1 MKNLKFFEF
10 YFFLFSKNILF
21 PTVTHGNLS
30 VLLGKEF
37 HQTEIDT
44 IISAADVKKNGV
56 IDFEEFL
63 LLMRGA
69 EEEAGEEE
77 EREVGAEGEEESK
90 GAVAVAADEVVLE
103 TPKK

>member
-1 MKNLKFFEF
+1 M
-10 YFFLFSKNILF
+10 F

-77 EREVGAEGEEESK
+77 EGAEGAEEVEAEGEKREEESK

>member
-1 MKNLKFFEF
+1 M
-10 YFFLFSKNILF
+10 F

-37 HQTEIDT
+37 HQIEIDT

>member
-1 MKNLKFFEF
+1 M
-10 YFFLFSKNILF
+10 F

-63 LLMRGA
+63 QMTL
-69 EEEAGEEE
+69 
-77 EREVGAEGEEESK
+77 K
-90 GAVAVAADEVVLE
+90 G
-103 TPKK
+103 

>member
-1 MKNLKFFEF
+1 M
-10 YFFLFSKNILF
+10 F

-69 EEEAGEEE
+69 EEEAGEVEE
-77 EREVGAEGEEESK
+77 GEVGAEGEESK

>member
-1 MKNLKFFEF
+1 M
-10 YFFLFSKNILF
+10 F

-37 HQTEIDT
+37 DQTEIDT

-69 EEEAGEEE
+69 EEEEEAGEEAE
-77 EREVGAEGEEESK
+77 EEVVEGVEGEKVEEESK
-90 GAVAVAADEVVLE
+90 GDVAVAADEVVLE